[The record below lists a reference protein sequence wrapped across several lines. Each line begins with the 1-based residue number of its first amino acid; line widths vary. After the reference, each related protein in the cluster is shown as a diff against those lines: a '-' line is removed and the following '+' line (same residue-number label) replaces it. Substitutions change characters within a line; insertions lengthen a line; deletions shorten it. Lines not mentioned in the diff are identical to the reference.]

1 MRVADDPYALLGLKR
16 DASAE
21 VIKAAYRKLARKHHP
36 DLNPGKPE
44 AEVKFK
50 AISTAHDLLSDPDKR
65 ARFDRGEIDGDG
77 QEQRRPPPN
86 GAYRRHAE
94 AGGGTRY
101 DPRRGEDPFDDLFA
115 EMFEARAR
123 AEAAPRPGRDEPYRL
138 DVRFI
143 DAVLGT
149 TQPMRLP
156 DGRQLSVKIPPG
168 ITTGQ
173 VLRLRGQGAPGRNGG
188 QAGDA
193 LISIEVMDHP
203 LLKRDGR
210 NLAMEL
216 PVSLREAVLGGPVE
230 VPTPGGTLRVTL
242 PPNSDSGRQI
252 RLRGKGIAAHG
263 SEPAGDLLLT
273 LKLVLGEP
281 DPGLEAWLRD
291 NQPAAPDDPRAGMDL
306 GA

>member
-1 MRVADDPYALLGLKR
+1 MAGDPYALLGVKR
-16 DASAE
+16 DASPEA
-21 VIKAAYRKLARKHHP
+21 IKAAYRKLARRHHP

-44 AEVKFK
+44 AEAKFK
-50 AISTAHDLLSDPDKR
+50 SISTAHDLLSDPDKR
-65 ARFDRGEIDGDG
+65 ARFDRGEIDADG

-94 AGGGTRY
+94 AGGGARY
-101 DPRRGEDPFDDLFA
+101 DPRGRKDPFDDLFA

-143 DAVLGT
+143 DAVLGA

-168 ITTGQ
+168 ISSGQ
-173 VLRLRGQGAPGRNGG
+173 VLRLRGQGGAGRNGG

-203 LLKRDGR
+203 LLRREGR

-216 PVSLREAVLGGPVE
+216 PVSLREAVLGGPIE
-230 VPTPGGTLRVTL
+230 VPTPSGRLRVTL

-263 SEPAGDLLLT
+263 AEAAGDLLLT

-281 DPGLEAWLRD
+281 DPALQAWLRE
-291 NQPAAPDDPRAGMDL
+291 NPAPTAQDPRADMDL
-306 GA
+306 DA